1 MPILA
6 DALVEPIK
14 EDEGRYLQMIADG
27 DLEENGL
34 FTFKGIGYKLFV
46 GTDRHIQ
53 GLSGCRLIVL
63 FKGDDCVYSC
73 YYKMAENQYFGNRVV
88 QIEVRQAQSLPGLAR
103 HVMRNYFLRH
113 YDSIRTDLS
122 STPQGRNMWQQ
133 FYIDHR
139 KEKELFFYQGL
150 VNIDLRK
157 SDGSNNQDA
166 SCPELVFDVR
176 AMRNACTV
184 LREGMWHDNKQGNV
198 VVIYASNKPLWTK
211 TK

>member
-14 EDEGRYLQMIADG
+14 DDEGRYLQMIADG
-27 DLEENGL
+27 DLEESEPFG
-34 FTFKGIGYKLFV
+34 FMGIGYKLYV
-46 GTDRHIQ
+46 GTDRYVP
-53 GLSGCRLIVL
+53 GLSNCRLVVL
-63 FKGDDCVYSC
+63 FKGEDCVYSC
-73 YYKMAENQYFGNRVV
+73 YFKMAENQYFGNRVV
-88 QIEVRQAQSLPGLAR
+88 QVEVRQSPKLPGLAR
-103 HVMRNYFLRH
+103 SMMRNYFLRF

-133 FYIDHR
+133 FYTDYR
-139 KEKELFFYQGL
+139 KAGDVYFYQGL

-166 SCPELVFDVR
+166 SCPEVVTHLR

-184 LREGMWHDNKQGNV
+184 LREGMWHDNKEGNV
-198 VVIYASNKPLWTK
+198 IVIYASNKPLWTK
-211 TK
+211 DQ

>member
-27 DLEENGL
+27 DLLENGP
-34 FTFKGIGYKLFV
+34 FAYEGIGYKLYV
-46 GTDRHIQ
+46 GTDRYIA
-53 GLSGCRLIVL
+53 GLSGCRLLVL
-63 FKGDDCVYSC
+63 FKGNDCVYSC
-73 YYKMAENQYFGNRVV
+73 YYKLAENQYFGNRAV
-88 QIEVRQAQSLPGLAR
+88 QVEVRQSPKLPGLAR
-103 HVMRNYFLRH
+103 HVMRYYFLRH

-122 STPQGRNMWQQ
+122 STPQGRSMWQQ

-139 KEKELFFYQGL
+139 KEKELFFYQGT

-166 SCPELVFDVR
+166 SCPEVVTHLR

-184 LREGMWHDNKQGNV
+184 LREGMWHDNKQGNII
-198 VVIYASNKPLWTK
+198 VIYASNKPLWTK
-211 TK
+211 EK